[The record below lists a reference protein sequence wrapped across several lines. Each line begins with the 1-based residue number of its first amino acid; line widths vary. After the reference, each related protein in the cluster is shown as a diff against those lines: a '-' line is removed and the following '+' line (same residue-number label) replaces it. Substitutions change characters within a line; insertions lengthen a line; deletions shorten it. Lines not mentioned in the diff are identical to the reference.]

1 VSLTHFFLSV
11 PSGQLLWHNNP
22 VGKLPGGDDMP
33 RVARIKSKT
42 GVYHAMVRGI
52 NRQDIFQDRE
62 DRLVFL
68 EKLSAVKER
77 SECNIYAYC
86 LMSNHVHLLI
96 AEGVEMISQIM
107 KRLGSSYA
115 YWYNKKY
122 ERVGHLFQD
131 RFRSEPVN
139 VETYLLIALRY
150 IHQNP
155 VKAGIALSCESYP
168 WSSYHDYIKPG
179 RKVKSLTDIEL
190 GLETAGGLR
199 QFTEFHQK
207 SCNSDDLLDID
218 DVTRATDA
226 LAEQLIQQVLEGR
239 TTVDLLEMPIPE
251 RNMLLRKLKALP
263 GVSHRQIERVTGI
276 NRNTIQRA

>member
-1 VSLTHFFLSV
+1 
-11 PSGQLLWHNNP
+11 
-22 VGKLPGGDDMP
+22 MP
-33 RVARIKSKT
+33 RTARIKSET

-52 NRQDIFQDRE
+52 NRQDIFQDSE
-62 DRLVFL
+62 DRKMFL
-68 EKLSAVKER
+68 EKLSTVKER
-77 SECNIYAYC
+77 SKCSIYAYC

-96 AEGVEMISQIM
+96 AENDETISQIM
-107 KRLGSSYA
+107 RRLGSAYV

-122 ERVGHLFQD
+122 GRVGHLFQD
-131 RFRSEPVN
+131 RFHSEPIN
-139 VETYLLIALRY
+139 VEAYLLTALRY

-155 VKAGIALSCESYP
+155 VKAGIAHGCESYP
-168 WSSYHDYIKPG
+168 WSSYHDYINPG
-179 RKVKSLTDIEL
+179 RKAKSLTDTEL

-199 QFTEFHQK
+199 QFAEFHQK
-207 SCNSDDLLDID
+207 SCSSDLLDID
-218 DVTRATDA
+218 DITPASDA

-276 NRNTIQRA
+276 NRNMIQRA

>member
-1 VSLTHFFLSV
+1 
-11 PSGQLLWHNNP
+11 
-22 VGKLPGGDDMP
+22 
-33 RVARIKSKT
+33 
-42 GVYHAMVRGI
+42 MVRGI
-52 NRQDIFQDRE
+52 NRQDIFQNNE
-62 DRLVFL
+62 DRIVFL

-77 SECNIYAYC
+77 SECSIYAYC

-96 AEGVEMISQIM
+96 GEGVETISQIM

-122 ERVGHLFQD
+122 ERIGHLFQG
-131 RFRSEPVN
+131 RFRSEPIN
-139 VETYLLIALRY
+139 VETYLLAALRY

-155 VKAGIALSCESYP
+155 VKAGIAQSCESYP
-168 WSSYHDYIKPG
+168 WSSYHDYINPE
-179 RKVKSLTDIEL
+179 RTAKSLTDTEL
-190 GLETAGGLR
+190 GLKTTGGLR
-199 QFTEFHQK
+199 QFAEFHQK
-207 SCNSDDLLDID
+207 PCSNDLLDID

-226 LAEQLIQQVLEGR
+226 LAEQLIKQVLGGR

-276 NRNTIQRA
+276 NRNMIQRA